1 MNTLI
6 YAILFF
12 VTFANNVYAGGNE
25 PVSVDQ
31 IYGVGTTTPTSS
43 DVNSTAEIA
52 FDVDDTT
59 SQQTNGETSA
69 TTNGEG
75 VANEKVVNEK
85 LRTAE
90 NNPVANSLCRAF
102 VLIKGY
108 IIPIIVLLWIIT
120 GIGFFIGKI
129 SWGIVIALMVGTTLT
144 VASSKMAASYILNDA
159 SGDIKDACECRFGVN
174 CDSPYE

>member
-1 MNTLI
+1 MNVLI
-6 YAILFF
+6 YAILFIA
-12 VTFANNVYAGGNE
+12 TFASNVYAGGN
-25 PVSVDQ
+25 VTIDQ
-31 IYGVGTTTPTSS
+31 ISGVQSTSPTPSEA
-43 DVNSTAEIA
+43 NSTAEIA
-52 FDVDDTT
+52 LDVDDTT
-59 SQQTNGETSA
+59 SQQINEGTSA
-69 TTNGEG
+69 TTNAEG
-75 VANEKVVNEK
+75 SLNQNVVNEK

>member
-1 MNTLI
+1 MNVLMYI
-6 YAILFF
+6 ILFV
-12 VTFANNVYAGGNE
+12 VTLENIAHSGGNSGSNVTQNVE
-25 PVSVDQ
+25 IQ
-31 IYGVGTTTPTSS
+31 QSS
-43 DVNSTAEIA
+43 LIINSNSQVI
-52 FDVDDTT
+52 DDTETQDLIGQNVTTGGAT
-59 SQQTNGETSA
+59 SITS
-69 TTNGEG
+69 NQ
-75 VANEKVVNEK
+75 NVVNEK